1 MKVAVIDLGTNTF
14 NLLIRD
20 TETNAVLYNNKIGV
34 KLGDGGLDD
43 DRIMPVAFERGINA
57 LKSHRETIKE
67 YAVDKTYAFA
77 TAAIRSASNGKD
89 FVTKA
94 AEQTNINVN
103 VIDGQKEAELI
114 YLGVTQALDLG
125 PGTSLIVDIGGGSTE
140 FILANSQE
148 VLWKNSYNI
157 GSSRLLEK
165 FKPKDPISKP
175 EIQLIEDFIAEVT
188 EELVEAVKHHP
199 TKTLIGS
206 SGSFD
211 TLATMI
217 QAAYPDGDYDP
228 LKTSYEFQLH
238 QYLSI
243 SQKMLNSS
251 YEQRL
256 ATPGMIPMRADMMP
270 MACIQ
275 INFLLKRLGLK
286 NMKLSTYALKEGVFI
301 TLKDENTWQ
310 ESLL

>member
-1 MKVAVIDLGTNTF
+1 MKIAVIDLGTNTF

-20 TETNAVLYNNKIGV
+20 TETNVVLYNNKIGV

-57 LKSHRETIKE
+57 LKSHRLTIKE
-67 YAVDKTYAFA
+67 YDVDKTYAFA
-77 TAAIRSASNGKD
+77 TAAIRSASNGSD
-89 FVTKA
+89 FVA
-94 AEQTNINVN
+94 AAAKEAGIEVN

-125 PGTSLIVDIGGGSTE
+125 EGTSLIVDIGGGSTE
-140 FILANSQE
+140 FILANKNA

-165 FKPKDPISKP
+165 FKPKDPISP
-175 EIQLIEDFIAEVT
+175 EQKEAIENFITTVT
-188 EELVEAVKHHP
+188 RDLAEAVRQHP
-199 TKTLIGS
+199 TTTLIGS

-211 TLATMI
+211 TLANMI
-217 QAAYPDGDYDP
+217 NEANPGAGYDP
-228 LKTSYEFQLH
+228 TTTSFTFELSQYHQIAEKMLTASYE
-238 QYLSI
+238 
-243 SQKMLNSS
+243 
-251 YEQRL
+251 ERL

-275 INFLLKRLGLK
+275 INYLIKQFGVQTL
-286 NMKLSTYALKEGVFI
+286 KLSTYALKEGVFI
-301 TLKDENTWQ
+301 TLKEKNRWR

>member
-1 MKVAVIDLGTNTF
+1 MKIAVIDLGTNTF

-20 TETNAVLYNNKIGV
+20 TKTSEVLYNNKIGV

-57 LKSHRETIKE
+57 LKAHRETIKDFG
-67 YAVDKTYAFA
+67 ADKTYAFA
-77 TAAIRSASNGKD
+77 TAAIRSASNGGD
-89 FVTKA
+89 FVSA
-94 AEQTNINVN
+94 AANQVNIKVN

-114 YLGVTQALDLG
+114 YLGVTQALELG
-125 PGTSLIVDIGGGSTE
+125 EGTSLIVDIGGGSTE
-140 FILANSQE
+140 FIICTNKE

-165 FKPKDPISKP
+165 FKPKDPINSL
-175 EIQLIEDFIAEVT
+175 EAQAIEDFIAEVT
-188 EELVEAVKHHP
+188 TDLVSALKQHP

-211 TLATMI
+211 TLASMI
-217 QAAYPDGDYDP
+217 HEAYPEANYDP
-228 LKTSYEFQLH
+228 TKTSYEFELH
-238 QYLSI
+238 QYLAI
-243 SQKMLNSS
+243 AQKMISS
-251 YEQRL
+251 PYEQRL
-256 ATPGMIPMRADMMP
+256 LTPGMIPMRADLMP

-275 INFLLKRLGLK
+275 INFLLKRLGIK
-286 NMKLSTYALKEGVFI
+286 TMKLSTYALKEGVFT
-301 TLKDENTWQ
+301 TLKEKNKWL

>member
-1 MKVAVIDLGTNTF
+1 MKIAVIDLGTNTF

-20 TETNAVLYNNKIGV
+20 TKTNEVLYNNKIGV

-57 LKSHRETIKE
+57 LKAHRETIRE
-67 YAVDKTYAFA
+67 FGADKTYAFA
-77 TAAIRSASNGKD
+77 TAAIRSASNGGD
-89 FVTKA
+89 FVEA
-94 AEQTNINVN
+94 AANQVNINVN

-114 YLGVTQALDLG
+114 YLGVTQALELG
-125 PGTSLIVDIGGGSTE
+125 EGTSLIVDIGGGSTE
-140 FILANSQE
+140 FIICNNKE

-165 FKPKDPISKP
+165 FKPKDPINSM
-175 EIQLIEDFIAEVT
+175 EAQAIEEFIAEVT
-188 EELVEAVKHHP
+188 TDLVAALKQHP

-211 TLATMI
+211 TLASMI
-217 QAAYPDGDYDP
+217 HEANPEANYNP
-228 LKTSYEFQLH
+228 LKTSYEFELH
-238 QYLSI
+238 QYMAI
-243 SQKMLNSS
+243 AQKMITSS

-256 ATPGMIPMRADMMP
+256 RTPGMIPMRADLMP

-275 INFLLKRLGLK
+275 INFLLKRLGIK
-286 NMKLSTYALKEGVFI
+286 TMKLSTYALKEGVFT
-301 TLKDENTWQ
+301 TLKEKNRWQ